1 MATESATGG
10 DPARTMALL
19 WRAPAE
25 PGRRPGPRPG
35 LDVDR
40 IVAAAVELADRE
52 GLAAVTMRRLATE
65 LGVGAMTLY
74 THVPG
79 KGELVDLMYDAV
91 LGEVP
96 PGPPAGDWRDRLT
109 AVARATWDLYVRH
122 PWAASVGT
130 GRPVLGPNLM
140 RKYEAELAAVDG
152 LGLSEVEME
161 LVLTLVGGF
170 VRGTVGG
177 LHHKAAAE
185 QESGLTEDEW
195 WAATEPYV
203 EQVFDPERYPTA
215 ARVGPVAGAELG
227 GYAPERSFE
236 FGLARLLDGIA
247 VLVERRPQEPE
258 PSTGRPASAPT
269 TSTAGPQ

>member
-1 MATESATGG
+1 MATESTSGG

-19 WRAPAE
+19 WRSPDGA
-25 PGRRPGPRPG
+25 GRRPGPRPG

-40 IVAAAVELADRE
+40 VVAAAVELADRE
-52 GLAAVTMRRLATE
+52 GLAAVTVRRLAAE

-79 KGELVDLMYDAV
+79 KGELVALMHDAV
-91 LGEVP
+91 LGELYP
-96 PGPPAGDWRDRLT
+96 EPPAGDWRARLT
-109 AVARATWDLYVRH
+109 AVARANWDLYVRH

-140 RKYEAELAAVDG
+140 RRYDLELAAVDG

-161 LVLTLVGGF
+161 LVVTVVGGF

-177 LHHKAAAE
+177 LHDKDAAE
-185 QESGLTEDEW
+185 RDSGLTEDEW
-195 WAATEPYV
+195 WAATEPLV
-203 EQVFDPERYPTA
+203 DRVFDAARFPTA
-215 ARVGPVAGAELG
+215 ARVGPVAGNELG
-227 GYAPERSFE
+227 GYSPERTFE

-247 VLVERRPQEPE
+247 VLVER
-258 PSTGRPASAPT
+258 
-269 TSTAGPQ
+269 